1 MSAYERY
8 SESGFPIQQVYTAAD
23 AAPDRADALGAPGE
37 FPFTRHV
44 RRAGYTDR
52 PWAPSLY
59 AGFGDPEDANAR
71 FQHLLAN
78 GNGRVSIAFDLPSQL
93 GLDSDDPRAQHDV
106 GRVGVAVDS
115 LADFEVLLE
124 GVPLDRV
131 PVTMNINGTAP
142 IMVAMLVSV
151 ARKQGADL
159 TTLRGTVSND
169 ILHEFACRGLHIWD
183 VPSSLQWC
191 IETADFVLREMP
203 NFFAFNIRA
212 ALLHETGGNPAQEIG
227 YAFEIAAC
235 YIDALLERGLEIDQI
250 APRLSLF
257 FATSQMIF
265 EDAAKLRAARRMW
278 ARKMADEYGSTDKR
292 SQGLRMTAVACAGSH
307 FTAEQPTLNL
317 ARSTLGVLGAALGG
331 AQTMVGTAIDEAF
344 EIPTQH
350 TQDLAL
356 GVQRIVAKESDVC
369 VSVDPLGGS
378 YFVEALTDATEE
390 AARACGREVQEWGG
404 IVRALEEQRVQDAMR
419 ERAFLI
425 QQEIESGE
433 RVVVGRNDMAVPAE
447 EIEVHHADET
457 VLPRRK
463 AALER
468 VRATRDPDRV
478 AAALEKVRDLRLGQ
492 DPTMEV
498 LVEAVEA
505 YATVGELRE
514 AMTRDERT
522 AGGAA

>member
-1 MSAYERY
+1 MSDYEHF
-8 SESGFPIQQVYTAAD
+8 SESGFAIKQTYTAAD
-23 AAPDRADALGAPGE
+23 WTADPAQALGEPGGY
-37 FPFTRHV
+37 PFTRHV

-78 GNGRVSIAFDLPSQL
+78 GNGRVSIAFDLPTQL

-131 PVTMNINGTAP
+131 PVTMNINAMSP
-142 IMVAMLVSV
+142 VMVAMLVSV

-169 ILHEFACRGLHIWD
+169 ILHEFASRGLYIYD
-183 VPSSLQWC
+183 VSTSLDWC

-203 NFFAFNIRA
+203 NFFAFNVRA

-227 YAFEIAAC
+227 YSFEIAAC
-235 YIDALLERGLEIDQI
+235 YVDALIKRGLTIDEI

-278 ARKMADEYGSTDKR
+278 ARKMVDEYGSTDTR

-307 FTAEQPTLNL
+307 FTAEEPELNL

-331 AQTMVGTAIDEAF
+331 AQTMVGTAMDEAF

-369 VSVDPLGGS
+369 VTVDPLGGS
-378 YFVEALTDATEE
+378 WFVEALTDETE
-390 AARACGREVQEWGG
+390 AAARRCAAEVHEWGG
-404 IVRALEEQRVQDAMR
+404 IIRALEEQQVQDAMR
-419 ERAFLI
+419 ERAFTI

-447 EIEVHHADET
+447 EIEVHHSDDT
-457 VLPRRK
+457 VLTRRT
-463 AALER
+463 AALAK
-468 VRATRDPDRV
+468 VRATRNQAAVDAALDRV
-478 AAALEKVRDLRLGQ
+478 RAARFGV
-492 DPTMEV
+492 DPVMEV

-514 AMTRDERT
+514 AMKR
-522 AGGAA
+522 